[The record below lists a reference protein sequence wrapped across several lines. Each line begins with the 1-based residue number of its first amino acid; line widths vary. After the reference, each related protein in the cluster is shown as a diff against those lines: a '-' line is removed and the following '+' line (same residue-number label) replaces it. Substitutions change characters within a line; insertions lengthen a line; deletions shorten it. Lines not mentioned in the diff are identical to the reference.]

1 MQVFTVS
8 DHDDLEAAQLCICA
22 HLAHQKYH
30 GQAFAR
36 ALGVPNDAAAL
47 VTFAMFKTSLPTFH
61 SGHCAVH
68 RAVLLVAADRLDG
81 LPANLHKEHEMSD
94 QIEQVG
100 WRKHACNQALLFGQF
115 GFAQLL
121 GY

>member
-1 MQVFTVS
+1 M
-8 DHDDLEAAQLCICA
+8 
-22 HLAHQKYH
+22 
-30 GQAFAR
+30 
-36 ALGVPNDAAAL
+36 PNDAAAL
-47 VTFAMFKTSLPTFH
+47 VALAVLKACLPAFH
-61 SGHCAVH
+61 ADHRAVH

-81 LPANLHKEHEMSD
+81 LPANRHEQHEMPD

-100 WRKHACNQALLFGQF
+100 RRQHACHQALLFGQF